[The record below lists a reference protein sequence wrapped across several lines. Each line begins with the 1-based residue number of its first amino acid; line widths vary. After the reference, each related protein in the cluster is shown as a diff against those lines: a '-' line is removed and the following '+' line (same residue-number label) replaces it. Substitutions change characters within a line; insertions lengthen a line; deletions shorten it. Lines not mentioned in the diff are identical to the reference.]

1 MPYAATA
8 ISVLALAFTITAFW
22 WLHARRGSL
31 TAAAP
36 RVYAFSSAQMLRLP
50 LVFYNTGA
58 QALIVDDLRVVVEV
72 EDEDEDEPRPAPL
85 RWVTTRATLRPER
98 NDGHAFATP
107 FAIQRRSAH
116 EAIAEF
122 ETVWAPVA
130 TSSYRLRLQAQVHP
144 SEDWEDLVAF
154 RWWAP
159 PADLMKQYIA
169 HRNEPVRG

>member
-8 ISVLALAFTITAFW
+8 ISVLALAFTITITAFW

-31 TAAAP
+31 TATAP
-36 RVYAFSSAQMLRLP
+36 RVYAFSDAQRLRLP
-50 LVFYNTGA
+50 LVFYNSGA
-58 QALIVDDLRVVVEV
+58 RALVDDRRVVV
-72 EDEDEDEPRPAPL
+72 EDEPRPAPL
-85 RWVTTRATLRPER
+85 RWVTTRATLRPEP

-107 FAIQRRSAH
+107 FAIQGRSAR

-122 ETVWAPVA
+122 ESVWAPVA

-159 PADLMKQYIA
+159 PADLMKQYLA
-169 HRNEPVRG
+169 HRNKPVGG

>member
-1 MPYAATA
+1 MPYAASA

-31 TAAAP
+31 TATAP
-36 RVYAFSSAQMLRLP
+36 RVYAFSDAQRLRLP
-50 LVFYNTGA
+50 LVFYNSGA
-58 QALIVDDLRVVVEV
+58 QALIVDDLRVVVEG
-72 EDEDEDEPRPAPL
+72 EPRPAPL

-98 NDGHAFATP
+98 NDGHEFATP
-107 FAIQRRSAH
+107 FAIEGRSAH

-159 PADLMKQYIA
+159 PADLIKQYVA
-169 HRNEPVRG
+169 HRNEPVGG